1 MRVTEVYI
9 LLLMP
14 GSATKRRKRKMVN
27 NVIQT
32 MIMFTATMAM
42 TPYSTRVAKI

>member
-1 MRVTEVYI
+1 MRVTGVYI

-14 GSATKRRKRKMVN
+14 GSATKRRKRKIVS

-32 MIMFTATMAM
+32 MIVFTATMQ
-42 TPYSTRVAKI
+42 